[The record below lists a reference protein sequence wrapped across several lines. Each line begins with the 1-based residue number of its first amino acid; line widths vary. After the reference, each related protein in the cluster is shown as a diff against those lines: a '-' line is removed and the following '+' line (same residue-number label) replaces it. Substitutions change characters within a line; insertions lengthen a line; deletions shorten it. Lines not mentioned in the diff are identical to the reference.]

1 MGTYTP
7 IIFALWALSFLAI
20 ILEVFPGPSKS
31 ASIKVRSFRKAT
43 SKKFIWLRLSIG
55 LFRRQIRL
63 SILRMVVQ
71 LIARLLGWLG
81 RSPENHVSWYV
92 ATMDGTI
99 GTNIQIHKIVELT
112 PSLSRSLRTT
122 IKRRSGKLST

>member
-31 ASIKVRSFRKAT
+31 ASIKARSFRKAT

-63 SILRMVVQ
+63 SILRMVVR
-71 LIARLLGWLG
+71 LIRPLFAWLG
-81 RSPENHVSWYV
+81 QSPESHVSWYV

-99 GTNIQIHKIVELT
+99 GTNIQILRIEELT

-122 IKRRSGKLST
+122 IKNRSERRST